1 MDGLLMRCDNNFKVR
16 GQPLGKVEP
25 RSDPLLKAN
34 SSNLNQSKHFQQTI
48 AITTDFF
55 LGRREETSPC
65 LSPGSNSIYLSDS
78 EDGDLLPEVRPGGV
92 KA

>member
-1 MDGLLMRCDNNFKVR
+1 MDGLLMRCDNDFKVR

-34 SSNLNQSKHFQQTI
+34 SSDLNQSKHFQQII
-48 AITTDFF
+48 AFF